1 MSENAINYFDVIP
14 KSWYFVVVVAVGM
27 VALLYE
33 HVLPDGGQGF
43 NKVLAFQK
51 GGKLGC
57 LRTEGC

>member
-1 MSENAINYFDVIP
+1 
-14 KSWYFVVVVAVGM
+14 M

-43 NKVLAFQK
+43 EKVLAFLK